1 MYYFFCFVC
10 AVQSRHIPFFGG
22 FLSNTLNYL
31 KKSIFVSSRKQSMD
45 PLENKS
51 NSGRCRYIHAIVAY
65 PDIFKHKQTYSQAY
79 AEPSVPLT
87 YLEPWY
93 IQNQMHIQGRGLFRT
108 RSIFR
113 AVVYSEH

>member
-1 MYYFFCFVC
+1 
-10 AVQSRHIPFFGG
+10 
-22 FLSNTLNYL
+22 
-31 KKSIFVSSRKQSMD
+31 MD

-113 AVVYSEH
+113 AVVYSEHWRNQNSGIFRILEYSEP